1 MISVR
6 RASLA
11 SASGLEELPPLVQ
24 RVDNDG
30 EKGGQGLLDHL
41 RTRRQM
47 LTVMRYTPL
56 ARLGD
61 NLLHVQHCIVV
72 RHIKLEFLQQSR
84 RSAARASGIE

>member
-30 EKGGQGLLDHL
+30 EKGGQGILDHL
-41 RTRRQM
+41 HTRRQM

-72 RHIKLEFLQQSR
+72 RQIKLEFLQQSR

>member
-30 EKGGQGLLDHL
+30 EKGGQGILDHL

-56 ARLGD
+56 ARLGN

-72 RHIKLEFLQQSR
+72 RQIKLESLQQPR
-84 RSAARASGIE
+84 RSATRASGIK